1 MKGLLTYIII
11 IGLWVTSVV
20 ADGNAD
26 RFGWMA
32 MDILAWPLGVVRGLL
47 ILVGIAG

>member
-32 MDILAWPLGVVRGLL
+32 VDILVWPVGLIRGLL